1 MTWYEHLY
9 VGEKAQKQ
17 RFSVIQ
23 KLRER
28 KAGYLF
34 GSGVFRL
41 GRTGSPDRK

>member
-28 KAGYLF
+28 KAGSSVNICMWEKKPRNKGF
-34 GSGVFRL
+34 Q
-41 GRTGSPDRK
+41 